1 MSCDGE
7 EDWAEMLI
15 FVIDQSKRFKVYFFY
30 LLNEH

>member
-7 EDWAEMLI
+7 GDWAEILI
-15 FVIDQSKRFKVYFFY
+15 FLTDQIKRFKVYFFY